1 MQQKPL
7 DGIRVLDLT
16 QIFQGPYATFLMA
29 LAGAEIVKVEPRAGE
44 RMRQGVGAKTT
55 LAFAMLNS
63 NKKSLTLDLK
73 HPRGK
78 ELLKSMAEKA
88 DVLIENFAAGTMDR
102 LGLGYDVMREINP
115 RLIYASGTGYGL
127 TGPDKDLLAMDH
139 TIQAAAGVMSITGE
153 AGGPPARAGG
163 TPCDIMGGIHLHAG
177 VLQALL
183 ARNLTGK
190 GTRVETAMVEA
201 MYFTLTS
208 DLGAYHRTGKLPE
221 RRGDKTPANTAP
233 YGRYRCKDGWIAVIC
248 VSEAQWERVLQVV
261 GREELIGN
269 PDYEGREKRHARE
282 AEINAMIEDWC
293 GDPAARR
300 GLRDLAEKPRA
311 GRADPHARRRPRRP
325 AHARTRHAELG
336 GSPGHGR
343 DRPAQHAD
351 PALRI
356 PAGRSGS
363 VSDDRRG
370 QPRRPARLAGAQRRG
385 NRGPSGRRGYLRR
398 NRGAAL
404 EIIRSAAGRCR
415 S

>member
-88 DVLIENFAAGTMDR
+88 DVLVENFAAGTMDR

-127 TGPDKDLLAMDH
+127 TGPDRDLLAMDH

-293 GDPAARR
+293 G
-300 GLRDLAEKPRA
+300 GLPRDEAFETLRKNRVPVAPIRTLDDV
-311 GRADPHARRRPRRP
+311 RADPHMHERGMLNWVDHPDMGEIVLPSTPIRLSEYPPEDLQAFPTIGADSQDVLRDWL
-325 AHARTRHAELG
+325 ALSDAE
-336 GSPGHGR
+336 
-343 DRPAQHAD
+343 
-351 PALRI
+351 I
-356 PAGRSGS
+356 AGLQKEE
-363 VSDDRRG
+363 V
-370 QPRRPARLAGAQRRG
+370 
-385 NRGPSGRRGYLRR
+385 
-398 NRGAAL
+398 
-404 EIIRSAAGRCR
+404 I
-415 S
+415 